1 MSWNNAAETIKHEK
15 FIKANE
21 KKYRAAGMNESQ
33 IEAMHAYDNKV
44 FGKVR
49 YYNECCTEVSMYC
62 DGDDGE
68 EIIADLREMAYHDNV
83 MEDPFEFGFAD
94 SRLNKIWQNLSDEI
108 DKIIFVMLSKG
119 CTQNEIG
126 VAVGMSQYGISKRIA
141 RMKKFF

>member
-33 IEAMHAYDNKV
+33 IEAMRAYENKL

-49 YYNECCTEVSMYC
+49 YNNECGTEVSMYC
-62 DGDDGE
+62 DDGE

>member
-1 MSWNNAAETIKHEK
+1 MSWNNAAETIKHK
-15 FIKANE
+15 NCIKATE

-33 IEAMHAYDNKV
+33 IEAMRAYENKL

-49 YYNECCTEVSMYC
+49 YNNECGTEVSMYC
-62 DGDDGE
+62 DDGE

-126 VAVGMSQYGISKRIA
+126 VAVGMSQKGVSKRIA
-141 RMKKFF
+141 RLKKIF